1 MAIAIS
7 SPIDLR
13 LMLETTARQNTS
25 QTLLPTPANFVICS
39 LGPTQAFIITW
50 QEVTRKTS
58 NKVKIFLSESTW
70 SLCAGA
76 LSSPEDLKS
85 YISKDDLSG
94 QHTCVICNYAN
105 RNAGNVR
112 NHVESRHFP
121 NMFEYTCKLCGDV
134 FGTKTQLNNHLA
146 RSHKK
151 LHM

>member
-1 MAIAIS
+1 MVEERIKSAVCF
-7 SPIDLR
+7 PKDQLC
-13 LMLETTARQNTS
+13 LNQCG
-25 QTLLPTPANFVICS
+25 F
-39 LGPTQAFIITW
+39 
-50 QEVTRKTS
+50 
-58 NKVKIFLSESTW
+58 
-70 SLCAGA
+70 CAGA
-76 LSSPEDLKS
+76 LSSPEELKS
-85 YISKDDLSG
+85 YISKDELSG

-121 NMFEYTCKLCGDV
+121 NMFEYTCKICGDL